1 MRLILTCP
9 NTTEVNQPITDG
21 PIKGLGL
28 MAFVGGW
35 KKVLRKSAMVM
46 AVAAGFIGS
55 ATMGWGAT
63 AYTMSSGNK
72 TWDFADVANWG
83 ANFASGTDAANWG
96 SVAINA
102 TGTLGD
108 GIKTTVAT
116 TAFSTSSTGGVQ
128 KGSANIY
135 LLSTSTTNSCA
146 IDLYL
151 NFSNRKAGT
160 VSFDAATAFNSTG
173 DRDSK
178 LKLFYTTDGTTF
190 TEITGTGLPYTA
202 RNNVAGSAAISVA
215 LPNALDNASSVRL
228 RFYEYS
234 TTGGAGVSN
243 GSQPKIS
250 IDNVAVTSTAASPSI
265 TINSTTSATSA
276 DFTTTYGAA
285 SSNQTF
291 TIAGT
296 NLTANITATA
306 GTGFQV
312 SSDGGTYGSNA
323 TFTQSSGSA
332 SGTLYA
338 RLAANAAASGNY
350 TSATVATLSSTSA
363 TNRTISTDSAGS
375 AVSTRSLTITAND
388 ESKAFGNTVSSGS
401 GKTAFS
407 SLGLQN
413 SEGVGSVTLTYAGGN
428 NSSDLA
434 GNYTITPSAATGG
447 NFTASNYGISY
458 GNGTLT
464 VTAVA
469 PSAPTITGV
478 TAGNGQLSV
487 AFTAPTSSGG
497 ASISNYKYSL
507 NGGAYA
513 SAGTTSSP
521 LVISSLNNGSEY
533 TVTLK
538 AVNSAGDGSASTG
551 VAGTPVAPSSPT
563 ITVSGISGALAT
575 TYGTVSG
582 ERSFTVSGAALT
594 GDLTVTAPTGV
605 EVATTSGGSFGGSVV
620 LTASSGSV
628 SSTTVYARLKATASV
643 TGSYNSVNFTV
654 TGGGASQSNVA
665 TTSSGNGVTAKALT
679 ITGLTASPKVYDAG
693 LTASVTGNATYSSL
707 ANSDS
712 FTPSD
717 VVTWAFADKGV
728 GTAKV
733 LSRTGS
739 FSAPSSDYTVTQ
751 PSLTANI
758 TTRELTVTGAT
769 AQTKAYSGNATATI
783 TGAVLVGKQGAD
795 DVTIATST
803 GTFDTATAGTGKT
816 VTAALTLGGADA
828 SNYTLVQP
836 SNLSADITQASQSIS
851 GVTAAVTKLVG
862 DVSYSVGGTASSG
875 LALSYSS
882 SVPSVASV
890 DPSTGLVTVL
900 SGGVTTI
907 TVSQAGNTN
916 YSAALSVTQTL
927 TVNQSLAAW
936 DISATTMTATSCPTP
951 TTAGNLTVTGFT
963 RGSGITYNGTTY
975 PREWGG
981 YMGSITANATAAISS
996 GTHLSLTVKAN
1007 AGYKVSLS
1015 KIPAAKIYSNTAGPK
1030 KGQWQYSTG
1039 GNYTNVGS
1047 EMAWAVNGVNDA
1059 AEVDLSAVT
1068 DLQSVDSSK
1077 TITLRLLG
1085 YSNSATTGT
1094 FALYDDGTNSTAAD
1108 ISVLGLVATNPT
1120 ISTTGSLAALSTT
1133 YGTATAT
1140 PGNFSVSGLS
1150 MATGVTLT
1158 PPAGYELATTSNFT
1172 STIGKS
1178 GSPLVVGASGT
1189 IASTPVYIRLSATAT
1204 VAGSPYSGNVVL
1216 SSSGANSVN
1225 VATTSS
1231 TVSAKALTITGLT
1244 ASNKDWDNTT
1254 NVTVTGTPTYS
1265 VLANSESFAVTG
1277 DVTWAFADAL
1287 VGANKTLSRSGSY
1300 GVPSTN
1306 YSLTQPSLSASISA
1320 VVPVAPV
1327 ISSITAG
1334 NGQLSVAFSAP
1345 SSNGGASVTNYEYS
1359 VNGGS
1364 NWTARSP
1371 ANTSSPLVI
1380 SSLNNGTTYDVQIR
1394 AVNSAGSGAA
1404 SGTTQETPLAPAV
1417 PTITLS
1423 KASLA
1428 AKSVTYGTPSATE
1441 TFTVSGVTLTGDNLT
1456 VSAPTGFEVSTDG
1469 TRFSSSVNL
1478 TISNGVVAET
1488 TIYARLAATAAVT
1501 GSYNSQNIS
1510 IAGGGATTQNL
1521 ATAATGNSVTAKTL
1535 TITGLISSSANKT
1548 YDGTT
1553 TANVTGTAVY
1563 TGLAN
1568 GESYGVLDSVTWAFG
1583 DALVGSAKAL
1593 VTTGTYTAPT
1603 TNYSIPSQPIL
1614 TADITQATAPALTAA
1629 SGATVDN
1636 SFEVTFSETSSLWR
1650 SSITSVTVG
1659 GSTLSQAAYSTGTSG
1674 KIVFDP
1680 ALSALLQSSGSKS
1693 IVVVATGHSNGTVTQ
1708 SIGAGTA
1715 VKLSI
1720 VTQPTAPA
1728 SNGAALA
1735 AQPVVRLLDLY
1746 NNVTTST
1753 ANVTAAATQG
1763 TWTLGGTTTVAAVSG
1778 AATFSGLTA
1787 TSAAGVTGATITFS
1801 SGSLSSLASSA
1812 FNLLAPPAT
1821 NDTTGTAV
1829 ALTVGA
1835 ASTNGTFVGSTPSFS
1850 PTSTLNDV
1858 WYKFVATST
1867 SHTLTVA
1874 GGSADMD
1881 PDIRVYEGTGASFNT
1896 APTAYTTPTPLVIGQ
1911 LAGVAE
1917 ETVIATNFVVGRTY
1931 FVMVQEDGTA
1941 PGGSFT
1947 VQVRA
1952 AASSIATWNPSWSGI
1967 ATSPLAA
1974 TSNAT
1979 NLSSGA
1985 LARVGLTGVS
1995 STARYN
2001 SSGWN
2006 SSSNYLTVTLTAA
2019 TGYRLDLNDQILYGN
2034 WGISGNTGPG
2044 WFEVRSSVD
2053 SYASIIGYFD
2063 VSTSSQLLGAIK
2075 LPSSGFSGLSSVT
2088 FRIISSTTQFSGT
2101 GAVASTATGG
2111 PSALRVTG
2119 TLVQIPVVT
2128 PATVAGTVGTSLS
2141 YSISATGTPASYAIG
2156 SGTLPAGLSLNT
2168 TTGAIT
2174 GTPSAAA
2181 TGTVVSVTASNSA
2194 GTSSA
2199 ANLTFNIAK
2208 GAPSITVAP
2217 TASAITYGQTLASSE
2232 LTTGTASVAG
2242 TFAFTTLS
2250 TAPNAGSANQSV
2262 TFSPADT
2269 TNYNSASTT
2278 VSVTVNQKALTG
2290 SFTASN
2296 KAYDGSTAAVVASRS
2311 LSGVVGSDV
2320 VSLTGGTATFDTSSL
2335 GNGKTVTLTGAAL
2348 SGAAAANYSLSSVST
2363 TTANITVA
2371 TLDPTSLTF
2380 SGGVVTVSNGVSG
2393 FSYSYVGRDGTTYST
2408 SATAP
2413 TAPGLYKV
2421 TATST
2426 DSNYTGSAEN
2436 SYFIAG
2442 VIVGADSL
2450 TKPADHSAISI
2461 RVSELLANDSRI
2473 TSVGAASTS
2482 GLTIT
2487 GVTAGTGN
2495 SVVLGTGADAGWI
2508 FFTPSSAASDTFTYA
2523 VSDGTNSGN
2532 GTVTL
2537 TAEASLPPI
2546 TLQLVKKGTAA
2557 FDGTTTRVSHDFIGV
2572 PGQTY
2577 QIEYSTDLT
2586 TWSSAGSV
2594 STGATG
2600 SFSVN
2605 FSRAGDHA
2613 ADWNAHQFFRAKR

>member
-1 MRLILTCP
+1 
-9 NTTEVNQPITDG
+9 
-21 PIKGLGL
+21 
-28 MAFVGGW
+28 MAN
-35 KKVLRKSAMVM
+35 
-46 AVAAGFIGS
+46 
-55 ATMGWGAT
+55 
-63 AYTMSSGNK
+63 NK
-72 TWDFADVANWG
+72 N
-83 ANFASGTDAANWG
+83 SGTINYTYG
-96 SVAINA
+96 GISRSVA
-102 TGTLGD
+102 
-108 GIKTTVAT
+108 
-116 TAFSTSSTGGVQ
+116 VQ
-128 KGSANIY
+128 KF
-135 LLSTSTTNSCA
+135 
-146 IDLYL
+146 DLYL
-151 NFSNRKAGT
+151 NGSLVGDDISTASLSSNST
-160 VSFDAATAFNSTG
+160 INAATFTGISST
-173 DRDSK
+173 S
-178 LKLFYTTDGTTF
+178 
-190 TEITGTGLPYTA
+190 
-202 RNNVAGSAAISVA
+202 NVANIFVDDFSVYNAVPSAI
-215 LPNALDNASSVRL
+215 
-228 RFYEYS
+228 
-234 TTGGAGVSN
+234 G
-243 GSQPKIS
+243 
-250 IDNVAVTSTAASPSI
+250 SPSI
-265 TINSTTSATSA
+265 TINSSTSATSA

-296 NLTANITATA
+296 SLTANITATA

-323 TFTQSSGSA
+323 TFTQTSGSA

-338 RLAANAAASGNY
+338 RLAATAAASGNY

-363 TNRTISTDSAGS
+363 TDRTISTDSAGS
-375 AVSTRSLTITAND
+375 AVSTRSLTITANN
-388 ESKAFGNTVSSGS
+388 ESKVFGSTVSSGS

-407 SLGLQN
+407 SNGLQN
-413 SEGVGSVTLTYAGGN
+413 SEGIGSVTLTYAGGY

-469 PSAPTITGV
+469 PSAPTITGI
-478 TAGNGQLSV
+478 TSGDGQLSV

-497 ASISNYKYSL
+497 ASISDYKYSL
-507 NGGAYA
+507 DGGTYV

-521 LVISSLNNGSEY
+521 LVISGLSNGVEY
-533 TVTLK
+533 VVTLK
-538 AVNSAGDGSASTG
+538 AVNSAGDGSTSNG
-551 VAGTPVAPSSPT
+551 VSGTPEAPSSPT

-575 TYGTVSG
+575 TYGTVSA

-605 EVATTSGGSFGGSVV
+605 EIATTSGGSFGGSVV

-654 TGGGASQSNVA
+654 TGGGATQSNVA
-665 TTSSGNGVTAKALT
+665 TTSSANSVAAKALTLSLLTASDKIYDGLTTASVSGTASLTSGQVVGSDDVSLSGTASYSFSTATVGTSKPITTSGLSLSGTSSANYSLTLPSLSANITQAPVT
-679 ITGLTASPKVYDAG
+679 ITGLTAVSKNYDAG
-693 LTASVTGNATYSSL
+693 TAVSVTGSAAFSGL
-707 ANSDS
+707 VNSES
-712 FTPSD
+712 FTPSGS
-717 VVTWAFADKGV
+717 VTWAFADATVGTNKTLVRTGSYSVPSSNYSLTQPSLTADISAVVPAVPTGVSITTGLVSGQLSVAFTAPTNDGGAPITNYKYSSDAGATWTAVSPAATTSPIVISGLSNGTSYNVQIRAMNAVGDGAATASTSATPSVPPAYKHDFGTVAISSKPYTVAPTVISANLSNSTWTTSATSFGGLSGSAGQALSLSNSGGTPTFTLTFVVAPGYQLDVTGLSYWRQRSTAGATAISVTINGGAAVYSDSAVPTSGSNVGSQTVSGKTGLTGTVTVVLTMSGASSTGTFRLDDFTLEGSVSVIPPTITINSGTSGTATAFTTTYGTAATPQTFTIAGSNLTANITATAPTGLEVSSDGTNYGPSATFTQSSGSASGTLRVRLAATAGVSGSYNSQAISLASTDAATRNITTAASGNAVSTKALTITELTAQNKNWDGTTTASVTGTPAYSGLANGETFSVTDAVTWAFPDANV
-728 GTAKV
+728 GTAKT
-733 LSRTGS
+733 LTRTGS
-739 FSAPSSDYTVTQ
+739 FSAPSANYNVTQ
-751 PSLTANI
+751 P
-758 TTRELTVTGAT
+758 
-769 AQTKAYSGNATATI
+769 
-783 TGAVLVGKQGAD
+783 
-795 DVTIATST
+795 
-803 GTFDTATAGTGKT
+803 
-816 VTAALTLGGADA
+816 
-828 SNYTLVQP
+828 
-836 SNLSADITQASQSIS
+836 
-851 GVTAAVTKLVG
+851 
-862 DVSYSVGGTASSG
+862 
-875 LALSYSS
+875 
-882 SVPSVASV
+882 
-890 DPSTGLVTVL
+890 
-900 SGGVTTI
+900 
-907 TVSQAGNTN
+907 
-916 YSAALSVTQTL
+916 TL
-927 TVNQSLAAW
+927 T
-936 DISATTMTATSCPTP
+936 
-951 TTAGNLTVTGFT
+951 
-963 RGSGITYNGTTY
+963 
-975 PREWGG
+975 
-981 YMGSITANATAAISS
+981 
-996 GTHLSLTVKAN
+996 
-1007 AGYKVSLS
+1007 
-1015 KIPAAKIYSNTAGPK
+1015 
-1030 KGQWQYSTG
+1030 
-1039 GNYTNVGS
+1039 
-1047 EMAWAVNGVNDA
+1047 
-1059 AEVDLSAVT
+1059 
-1068 DLQSVDSSK
+1068 
-1077 TITLRLLG
+1077 
-1085 YSNSATTGT
+1085 
-1094 FALYDDGTNSTAAD
+1094 
-1108 ISVLGLVATNPT
+1108 
-1120 ISTTGSLAALSTT
+1120 
-1133 YGTATAT
+1133 
-1140 PGNFSVSGLS
+1140 
-1150 MATGVTLT
+1150 
-1158 PPAGYELATTSNFT
+1158 
-1172 STIGKS
+1172 
-1178 GSPLVVGASGT
+1178 
-1189 IASTPVYIRLSATAT
+1189 
-1204 VAGSPYSGNVVL
+1204 
-1216 SSSGANSVN
+1216 
-1225 VATTSS
+1225 
-1231 TVSAKALTITGLT
+1231 
-1244 ASNKDWDNTT
+1244 
-1254 NVTVTGTPTYS
+1254 
-1265 VLANSESFAVTG
+1265 
-1277 DVTWAFADAL
+1277 
-1287 VGANKTLSRSGSY
+1287 
-1300 GVPSTN
+1300 
-1306 YSLTQPSLSASISA
+1306 ASISA
-1320 VVPVAPV
+1320 LVASAPT
-1327 ISSITAG
+1327 IDSITAG

-1345 SSNGGASVTNYEYS
+1345 SSNGGASITNYEYS
-1359 VNGGS
+1359 INGGS
-1364 NWTARSP
+1364 NWTALSP
-1371 ANTSSPLVI
+1371 ANTASPLVI

-1404 SGTTQETPLAPAV
+1404 SGTTQETPVVPAV

-1428 AKSVTYGTPSATE
+1428 AKSTTYGTPSATE

-1510 IAGGGATTQNL
+1510 IAGGGATMQNV
-1521 ATAATGNSVTAKTL
+1521 ATAATGNSVTAQTL

-1553 TANVTGTAVY
+1553 TANVTGIAVY
-1563 TGLAN
+1563 TGLAK

-1593 VTTGTYTAPT
+1593 VPTGTYTAPT
-1603 TNYSIPSQPIL
+1603 TNYSIPSQPTL

-1659 GSTLSQAAYSTGTSG
+1659 GSTLSPTAYSTGTSG
-1674 KIVFDP
+1674 KITFDP
-1680 ALSALLQSSGSKS
+1680 ALSALLQSSGLKS

-1728 SNGAALA
+1728 SNGAVLA

-1778 AATFSGLTA
+1778 TATFSGLTA
-1787 TSAAGVTGATITFS
+1787 TSAAAVTGATITFS

-1812 FNLLAPPAT
+1812 FNLSAPPAT

-1881 PDIRVYEGTGASFNT
+1881 PNIRVYEGTGASFDT
-1896 APTAYTTPTPLVIGQ
+1896 APAAYTTPAPLVIGQ
-1911 LAGVAE
+1911 LGGVAE
-1917 ETVIATNFVVGRTY
+1917 EAVIATSFVVGRTY

-1941 PGGSFT
+1941 PRGSFT
-1947 VQVRA
+1947 VQVRS
-1952 AASSIATWNPSWSGI
+1952 AASSIATWNPTWSGT
-1967 ATSPLAA
+1967 AASPLAA

-1995 STARYN
+1995 SSARHN
-2001 SSGWN
+2001 SSEWN

-2019 TGYRLDLNDQILYGN
+2019 TEYRLDLNDQILYGN
-2034 WGISGNTGPG
+2034 WGISGTTGPG

-2063 VSTSSQLLGAIK
+2063 VSTSSPLLGAIK

-2101 GAVASTATGG
+2101 GAVSNTATGG

-2128 PATVAGTVGTSLS
+2128 SATVEGAVGTSLS

-2174 GTPSAAA
+2174 GTPSAAV

-2199 ANLTFNIAK
+2199 ANLTFNIAN
-2208 GAPSITVAP
+2208 GTPSITVAP

-2262 TFSPADT
+2262 TFYPADT

-2320 VSLTGGTATFDTSSL
+2320 VSLTGGTATFDNSSL

-2408 SATAP
+2408 SSTAP

-2442 VIVGADSL
+2442 VIAGDDSL

-2473 TSVGAASTS
+2473 TSLGAVSAS

-2487 GVTAGTGN
+2487 GVTAGAGN

-2508 FFTPSSAASDTFTYA
+2508 FFTPSSGASDTFTYA
-2523 VSDGTNSGN
+2523 VSDGTNSAN

-2546 TLQLVKKGTAA
+2546 TLQLVEKGTAA

-2586 TWSSAGSV
+2586 TWVAAGSV

-2600 SFSVN
+2600 SFSVT
-2605 FSRAGDHA
+2605 FSRVGDEA
-2613 ADWNAHQFFRAKR
+2613 AAWNAHQFFRAKR

>member
-1 MRLILTCP
+1 
-9 NTTEVNQPITDG
+9 
-21 PIKGLGL
+21 
-28 MAFVGGW
+28 
-35 KKVLRKSAMVM
+35 MVD
-46 AVAAGFIGS
+46 
-55 ATMGWGAT
+55 
-63 AYTMSSGNK
+63 
-72 TWDFADVANWG
+72 DF
-83 ANFASGTDAANWG
+83 
-96 SVAINA
+96 
-102 TGTLGD
+102 
-108 GIKTTVAT
+108 K
-116 TAFSTSSTGGVQ
+116 
-128 KGSANIY
+128 
-135 LLSTSTTNSCA
+135 
-146 IDLYL
+146 
-151 NFSNRKAGT
+151 
-160 VSFDAATAFNSTG
+160 
-173 DRDSK
+173 
-178 LKLFYTTDGTTF
+178 
-190 TEITGTGLPYTA
+190 ITG
-202 RNNVAGSAAISVA
+202 V
-215 LPNALDNASSVRL
+215 
-228 RFYEYS
+228 
-234 TTGGAGVSN
+234 
-243 GSQPKIS
+243 
-250 IDNVAVTSTAASPSI
+250 AASPSI

-296 NLTANITATA
+296 SLTANITATA

-338 RLAANAAASGNY
+338 RLAATAAASGNY

-363 TNRTISTDSAGS
+363 TSRTISTDSAGS
-375 AVSTRSLTITAND
+375 AVSTRSLTITANN
-388 ESKAFGNTVSSGS
+388 ESKSFGNTVSSGS
-401 GKTAFS
+401 GKIAFTS
-407 SLGLQN
+407 SGLQN
-413 SEGVGSVTLTYAGGN
+413 SEGIGSVTLTYAGGYN
-428 NSSDLA
+428 ANDLV

-469 PSAPTITGV
+469 PSAPAITGI

-497 ASISNYKYSL
+497 ASISDYKYSL
-507 NGGAYA
+507 GGGTYV
-513 SAGTTSSP
+513 SAGTTNSP
-521 LVISSLNNGSEY
+521 LVISGLNNGVEY

-605 EVATTSGGSFGGSVV
+605 EIATTSGGSFGGSVV

-654 TGGGASQSNVA
+654 TGGGATQSNVA

-828 SNYTLVQP
+828 SNYSLVQP

-916 YSAALSVTQTL
+916 YSVASSGTQTL

-936 DISATTMTATSCPTP
+936 DISATTMTATNCPTP

-963 RGSGITYNGTTY
+963 RGSGITFTGTTY
-975 PREWGG
+975 AREWGG
-981 YMGSITANATAAISS
+981 YMGAITANATAATSNA
-996 GTHLSLTVKAN
+996 TYLSFTIKAN

-1015 KIPAAKIYSNTAGPK
+1015 KIPAAKIYSSTVGPK

-1047 EMAWAVNGVNDA
+1047 EMAWTLNGVNDA
-1059 AEVDLSAVT
+1059 PEVDLSAVT
-1068 DLQSVDSSK
+1068 DLQNVDSSK
-1077 TITLRLLG
+1077 TITFRLLG
-1085 YSNSATTGT
+1085 YSNTATTGT
-1094 FALYDDGTNSTAAD
+1094 FALYDGTASTAAD
-1108 ISVLGLVATNPT
+1108 ISVQGVVATNPT

-1172 STIGKS
+1172 STVGTS

-1231 TVSAKALTITGLT
+1231 TVSARALTITGLT
-1244 ASNKDWDNTT
+1244 ASNKDWDNTAD
-1254 NVTVTGTPTYS
+1254 VAVTGTPTYS
-1265 VLANSESFAVTG
+1265 GLANGESFSVTG
-1277 DVTWAFADAL
+1277 DVTWAFADAS
-1287 VGANKTLSRSGSY
+1287 VGVNKTLSRSGSY
-1300 GVPSTN
+1300 AAPSTN

-1320 VVPVAPV
+1320 IVPVAPV
-1327 ISSITAG
+1327 LGSITAG
-1334 NGQLSVAFSAP
+1334 NGQLSVAFTAP
-1345 SSNGGASVTNYEYS
+1345 SSNGGVAVTNYEYS
-1359 VNGGS
+1359 TDGGS
-1364 NWTARSP
+1364 SWTARSP

-1380 SSLNNGTTYDVQIR
+1380 AGLNNGTTYDIQLR
-1394 AVNSAGSGAA
+1394 AVNSAGSGA
-1404 SGTTQETPLAPAV
+1404 STSTTQAAPVAPAV
-1417 PTITLS
+1417 PTITVS

-1428 AKSVTYGTPSATE
+1428 AKTTTYGTPSTSE
-1441 TFTVSGVTLTGDNLT
+1441 TFTVSGVTLSAGSLT
-1456 VSAPTGFEVSTDG
+1456 VSAPTGFELSK
-1469 TRFSSSVNL
+1469 
-1478 TISNGVVAET
+1478 NGVDYFGSLDFSISSGSVAQT
-1488 TIYARLAATAAVT
+1488 TVYARIAANAAVSGT
-1501 GSYNSQNIS
+1501 YNSQNLTVS
-1510 IAGGGATTQNL
+1510 GGGADPV
-1521 ATAATGNSVTAKTL
+1521 SVA
-1535 TITGLISSSANKT
+1535 
-1548 YDGTT
+1548 
-1553 TANVTGTAVY
+1553 
-1563 TGLAN
+1563 
-1568 GESYGVLDSVTWAFG
+1568 
-1583 DALVGSAKAL
+1583 
-1593 VTTGTYTAPT
+1593 
-1603 TNYSIPSQPIL
+1603 
-1614 TADITQATAPALTAA
+1614 TAA
-1629 SGATVDN
+1629 SGN
-1636 SFEVTFSETSSLWR
+1636 EVTAKALTIAGIGIANKAYDRGLSA
-1650 SSITSVTVG
+1650 SITGDPYYVGLVNDESFTVTGTGSASFTTAVKANGKSVTVSG
-1659 GSTLSQAAYSTGTSG
+1659 YTAPSSNYS
-1674 KIVFDP
+1674 
-1680 ALSALLQSSGSKS
+1680 L
-1693 IVVVATGHSNGTVTQ
+1693 
-1708 SIGAGTA
+1708 
-1715 VKLSI
+1715 
-1720 VTQPTAPA
+1720 TQP
-1728 SNGAALA
+1728 S
-1735 AQPVVRLLDLY
+1735 LL
-1746 NNVTTST
+1746 T
-1753 ANVTAAATQG
+1753 ANVTAA
-1763 TWTLGGTTTVAAVSG
+1763 S
-1778 AATFSGLTA
+1778 LT
-1787 TSAAGVTGATITFS
+1787 VTGATVTTKPYDGNFTATITGAQLSGVISPDVVTLTGGTSGTFASANVGSSIAVSTSMGITGADAGNYDFTAPAGLTGTIDMGTPAITFNALPSGKKVGDAAFSAGAS
-1801 SGSLSSLASSA
+1801 STLGNLTYTSSNPNVATVNVTTGSISLVAPGVTTITASVAASANWNASSA
-1812 FNLLAPPAT
+1812 SQALSVAAAG
-1821 NDTTGTAV
+1821 GTIST
-1829 ALTVGA
+1829 LFTESVGA
-1835 ASTNGTFVGSTPSFS
+1835 ASPTMPIGTYTGWSSSNLTFTGTGDVRNSSASSTYSGAS
-1850 PTSTLNDV
+1850 
-1858 WYKFVATST
+1858 
-1867 SHTLTVA
+1867 A
-1874 GGSADMD
+1874 GGNVFLTGNGNVTFQIAGASTVGYTDLALSFGAFKSTTASTMSELKLEYSTDGSSYQVVSI
-1881 PDIRVYEGTGASFNT
+1881 PTQATGAVWRLISVNLPSAASGISNLRLRWTNT
-1896 APTAYTTPTPLVIGQ
+1896 GSLQFRLDDLALTGTTPLVPAI
-1911 LAGVAE
+1911 
-1917 ETVIATNFVVGRTY
+1917 TTY
-1931 FVMVQEDGTA
+1931 GSLSALSTSYGTA
-1941 PGGSFT
+1941 SDPSATTVAVTGGSLTGNITATAPSGFEVSSGGGYGATATFAQTSGFANGTLSVRLSASASAGTKSGNVVLSSPSATSVNVAT
-1947 VQVRA
+1947 VS
-1952 AASSIATWNPSWSGI
+1952 SSISKLTPTLSG
-1967 ATSPLAA
+1967 TLAA
-1974 TSNAT
+1974 T
-1979 NLSSGA
+1979 G
-1985 LARVGLTGVS
+1985 
-1995 STARYN
+1995 
-2001 SSGWN
+2001 
-2006 SSSNYLTVTLTAA
+2006 
-2019 TGYRLDLNDQILYGN
+2019 
-2034 WGISGNTGPG
+2034 
-2044 WFEVRSSVD
+2044 
-2053 SYASIIGYFD
+2053 
-2063 VSTSSQLLGAIK
+2063 
-2075 LPSSGFSGLSSVT
+2075 
-2088 FRIISSTTQFSGT
+2088 
-2101 GAVASTATGG
+2101 
-2111 PSALRVTG
+2111 
-2119 TLVQIPVVT
+2119 
-2128 PATVAGTVGTSLS
+2128 
-2141 YSISATGTPASYAIG
+2141 
-2156 SGTLPAGLSLNT
+2156 
-2168 TTGAIT
+2168 
-2174 GTPSAAA
+2174 
-2181 TGTVVSVTASNSA
+2181 
-2194 GTSSA
+2194 
-2199 ANLTFNIAK
+2199 
-2208 GAPSITVAP
+2208 
-2217 TASAITYGQTLASSE
+2217 ITYGQTLADSTLSGA
-2232 LTTGTASVAG
+2232 TASASGNFTFTAPSTSPNVGTASQG
-2242 TFAFTTLS
+2242 
-2250 TAPNAGSANQSV
+2250 V
-2262 TFSPADT
+2262 TFTPADS
-2269 TNYNSASTT
+2269 TNYNSVSATVDVT
-2278 VSVTVNQKALTG
+2278 VSA
-2290 SFTASN
+2290 ASLP
-2296 KAYDGSTAAVVASRS
+2296 A
-2311 LSGVVGSDV
+2311 
-2320 VSLTGGTATFDTSSL
+2320 
-2335 GNGKTVTLTGAAL
+2335 
-2348 SGAAAANYSLSSVST
+2348 
-2363 TTANITVA
+2363 
-2371 TLDPTSLTF
+2371 LTF

-2408 SATAP
+2408 SSTAP

-2426 DSNYTGSAEN
+2426 DSNYSGSAEN

-2442 VIVGADSL
+2442 VIVGDDSL

-2473 TSVGAASTS
+2473 TSAGAASTS

-2487 GVTAGTGN
+2487 GVTAGAGN
-2495 SVVLGTGADAGWI
+2495 SVVLGTRADAGWI

-2523 VSDGTNSGN
+2523 VSDGTNSAN

-2557 FDGTTTRVSHDFIGV
+2557 FNGTTTQVSHDFIGV
-2572 PGQTY
+2572 PSQTY
-2577 QIEYSTDLT
+2577 QIEYSTDLE
-2586 TWSSAGSV
+2586 TWISAGSV